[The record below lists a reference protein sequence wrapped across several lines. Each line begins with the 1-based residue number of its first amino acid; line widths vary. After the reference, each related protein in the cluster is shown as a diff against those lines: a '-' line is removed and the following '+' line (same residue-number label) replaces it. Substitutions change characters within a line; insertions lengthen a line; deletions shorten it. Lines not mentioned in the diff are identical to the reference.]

1 MVVETVSE
9 HVSDSNASLK
19 DVNIALRNNFAI
31 LESLDKSDPKRDEI
45 KAENEKLLNL
55 GFEVIA
61 KRGLQWIIL
70 KIKEIILVYLCLY
83 LDHLLNTQ

>member
-61 KRGLQWIIL
+61 KRGLQ
-70 KIKEIILVYLCLY
+70 
-83 LDHLLNTQ
+83 

>member
-9 HVSDSNASLK
+9 HVSDSNVSLK

-31 LESLDKSDPKRDEI
+31 LESLDESDPKRDEI
-45 KAENEKLLNL
+45 KAENKKLLDL

-61 KRGLQWIIL
+61 KR
-70 KIKEIILVYLCLY
+70 
-83 LDHLLNTQ
+83 D